1 MADFPKE
8 WEMDRSKP
16 LSSYIAA
23 LEALAQWI
31 LMDLRLQ
38 RRLSHVIE
46 LRQMCDNIGAVCAI
60 EKFFSTKAP
69 LSHVLQGVAFTCAMH
84 GVVLN
89 VAHRSGKR
97 NVWADALSRLQS
109 SEHAEF
115 ELLLD
120 RNKQQTAC
128 LGNVLNQPWKEPSR
142 AYRRL
147 LPQPRP

>member
-1 MADFPKE
+1 
-8 WEMDRSKP
+8 MDRSKP

-38 RRLSHVIE
+38 RQLSHVIE

-60 EKFFSTKAP
+60 EKFCSTKAP
-69 LSHVLQGVAFTCAMH
+69 LSYVLQGVAFTCAMH

-109 SEHAEF
+109 SEHADF
-115 ELLLD
+115 ALLLN
-120 RNKQQTAC
+120 RNKQLHVSLEA
-128 LGNVLNQPWKEPSR
+128 VLSKPWKDPKQ
-142 AYRRL
+142 AYMRL
-147 LPQPRP
+147 LPQRRI